1 MRTTALAGLCAGIL
15 SAAGIGEELPKGD
28 GYRGIWYMNQPTKD
42 EYRYKYS
49 GGMATYPQQHA
60 PIAVYAPAADKTFFV
75 YGGVAKGG
83 RSLLHMV
90 AYYDHKSGRAA
101 RPRILLDKK
110 TTDAH
115 DNPVLSIDRS
125 GRLWIFS
132 PSHGT
137 ARPSYIHRS
146 IQPYDISEFERVLE
160 GNFSYPQPWNLGAD
174 GFLFLHTL
182 YASGRG
188 LHWRTSL
195 DGLEW
200 SEPRPLAKIVQG
212 DYQVSWAASGRVATA
227 FDYHPK
233 ALGLNARTNIYYLE
247 THDAGASWRTVSGA
261 RVDLPISDARN
272 PALVRDFES
281 EGKLVYLKDLN
292 FDLDGRP
299 VILFL
304 TSKGYQPGPSQGPHE
319 WQTAR
324 WTGEEWEF
332 CPIAASD
339 HNYDHGSL
347 YIEPDGTWRLI
358 APTEPGP
365 QAYGT
370 GGQMAL
376 WTSGDRGARWTR
388 VKQLTHDE
396 RYNHSYARR
405 PVHAREDFYA
415 LWAAGDAFAPS
426 DVGLYFTDK
435 LGSHVWRLP
444 ESMDADFAEPEVVW

>member
-1 MRTTALAGLCAGIL
+1 
-15 SAAGIGEELPKGD
+15 
-28 GYRGIWYMNQPTKD
+28 MNQPTKD
-42 EYRYKYS
+42 QYHYKYS

-60 PIAVYAPAADKTFFV
+60 PIAVYAPEVEKTFFV

-90 AYYDHKSGRAA
+90 GAYDHRSRRAE
-101 RPRILLDKK
+101 RPRVLLDKK

-115 DNPVLSIDRS
+115 DNPVLSIDDS

-146 IQPYDISEFERVLE
+146 VRPYDFAEFDRVFE

-182 YASGRG
+182 YANGRG
-188 LHWRTSL
+188 LHWRTSR

-212 DYQVSWAASGRVATA
+212 DYQVSWAAPGRVATA

-247 THDAGASWRTVSGA
+247 THDAGSSWRNAAGVPVQPPLA
-261 RVDLPISDARN
+261 DARN
-272 PALVRDFES
+272 AALVRDFES

-292 FDLDGRP
+292 FDADGRP
-299 VILFL
+299 VLLFL

-319 WQTAR
+319 WSTAR
-324 WTGEEWEF
+324 WTGDAWEF
-332 CPIAASD
+332 RAIAVSD

-347 YIEPDGTWRLI
+347 YIEPDGVWRLI

-376 WTSGDRGARWTR
+376 WTSGDRGESWTR

-396 RYNHSYARR
+396 RCNHSYARR
-405 PVHAREDFYA
+405 PVNAREDFYA
-415 LWAAGDAFAPS
+415 LWAAGDAFARS
-426 DVGLYFTDK
+426 DVPLYFTDK
-435 LGSHVWRLP
+435 RGSHVWRLP
-444 ESMDADFAEPEVVW
+444 ESMDAESAEPEVAW